1 MAPQKAAAG
10 RPLTLR
16 VAAPTTVITSP
27 ATEER
32 KERVSEGVR
41 KRERERDETVMGG
54 GGGVVYTD
62 EVTRLLIIN
71 S

>member
-16 VAAPTTVITSP
+16 VAAPTTVIISP

-32 KERVSEGVR
+32 TERASEGVR
-41 KRERERDETVMGG
+41 ERERKRDETVV
-54 GGGVVYTD
+54 GGVVYTD
-62 EVTRLLIIN
+62 EVTRSLIIN